1 MKAFDA
7 EDISTSVDKVV
18 ELCQQLEES
27 KDYDTALHAL
37 AALSCMKL
45 IVGEDK
51 FDGLPAF
58 SRWLALA
65 NDIVKK
71 NEKKGIAQK
80 KRDCCET
87 NKSRKQAKSSSS
99 LDLIT
104 FYFILSY

>member
-1 MKAFDA
+1 MKKMFDA

-18 ELCQQLEES
+18 ELCQKLEEA
-27 KDYDTALHAL
+27 KDYSTALQAL

-45 IVGEDK
+45 IVGQDK

-71 NEKKGIAQK
+71 NEKKG
-80 KRDCCET
+80 T
-87 NKSRKQAKSSSS
+87 KQ
-99 LDLIT
+99 
-104 FYFILSY
+104 

>member
-18 ELCQQLEES
+18 QLCQQLEET
-27 KDYDTALHAL
+27 KDYDTALHVR

-45 IVGEDK
+45 IVGQDK

-71 NEKKGIAQK
+71 NEKKGESK
-80 KRDCCET
+80 
-87 NKSRKQAKSSSS
+87 
-99 LDLIT
+99 
-104 FYFILSY
+104 

>member
-18 ELCQQLEES
+18 ELCQKLEETE
-27 KDYDTALHAL
+27 DYATALQAL

-58 SRWLALA
+58 SRWLTLA
-65 NDIVKK
+65 NDIVQN
-71 NEKKGIAQK
+71 NEKKGQSNE
-80 KRDCCET
+80 D
-87 NKSRKQAKSSSS
+87 
-99 LDLIT
+99 
-104 FYFILSY
+104 

>member
-18 ELCQQLEES
+18 QLCQKLEEER
-27 KDYDTALHAL
+27 DYATALQAL

-45 IVGEDK
+45 IVGQDK
-51 FDGLPAF
+51 FDGLPAI

-71 NEKKGIAQK
+71 NEKKGQSK
-80 KRDCCET
+80 
-87 NKSRKQAKSSSS
+87 
-99 LDLIT
+99 
-104 FYFILSY
+104 

>member
-1 MKAFDA
+1 MKKFFDA

-37 AALSCMKL
+37 AALSCIKL
-45 IVGEDK
+45 IVGQDK
-51 FDGLPAF
+51 FVGLPAF

-71 NEKKGIAQK
+71 NEKKG
-80 KRDCCET
+80 E
-87 NKSRKQAKSSSS
+87 SRFAGGPAGS
-99 LDLIT
+99 
-104 FYFILSY
+104 